1 MRLKTKL
8 AGWATLVA
16 LMMQTEAADWPQ
28 WLGPNRDGISPEKG
42 LMQEWPEN
50 GPKRVWLFEN
60 AGIGYSGPAVVD
72 GKLYIMGARNGTEYL
87 LALDAEKGEE
97 LWAAEIGELL
107 KNDWGDGPR
116 GTPSVSGDRVYTL
129 GGQGTLVC
137 ASLADGK
144 IIWKKNMK
152 EFGGEVPNWG
162 YTESVLVENGRV
174 YCTPGGDKGAL
185 IALDVKTG
193 ELVWQS
199 KDFAVPAHYSSI
211 ISADHN
217 GTRQLIQLTEKK
229 LAGIKAADGSVLW
242 TSDWPGRTAVIPTP
256 IYHDGHVY
264 ITTGYGVGCKLVKI
278 GNNNPQDVYENK
290 VMKNHHGGVVL
301 VDGHIYGHSDGVGWV
316 CQNFMSG
323 DEVWAEEEKL
333 KKGAVSAADGR
344 LYCLEE
350 DSGTVALIEPS
361 PEGYKEHGR
370 FTLQPQSSQRSRRG
384 KIWTHPV
391 IADGKLYLRDQ
402 ELLFC
407 FDIKGS

>member
-1 MRLKTKL
+1 
-8 AGWATLVA
+8 
-16 LMMQTEAADWPQ
+16 
-28 WLGPNRDGISPEKG
+28 
-42 LMQEWPEN
+42 MQEWPEN